1 MPDDYKGTFNF
12 HRWVATAPL
21 LTILL
26 AAVLPFPLHSADSLA
41 EKSPFLPPGH
51 GEKPEEAPPPPV
63 QTQGPISREIEFR
76 GFVKM
81 NGVIQFSLTN
91 KKLQK
96 SYWLKEGEAEA
107 GLTVSNY
114 DPASS
119 SIVVLMNGRSERLT
133 MLSASDSPIPVALSK
148 PQSPNDK
155 RPQVLPPQLRNNAN
169 NNADRRKVV
178 PRRRVILPKK
188 TN

>member
-1 MPDDYKGTFNF
+1 MRNYNKGVFTFC
-12 HRWVATAPL
+12 RRVALAPL
-21 LTILL
+21 LVISIM
-26 AAVLPFPLHSADSLA
+26 AALPLSLHSADSLA

-51 GEKPEEAPPPPV
+51 NAEPEEKPKPVV

-81 NGVIQFSLTN
+81 NGVMQFSLTN

-107 GLTVSNY
+107 GLTVSSFDSNS
-114 DPASS
+114 A

-133 MLSASDSPIPVALSK
+133 MLSASDSPLPVTQSK
-148 PQSPNDK
+148 APNITNN
-155 RPQVLPPQLRNNAN
+155 RPQALPPQLRNQTNDN
-169 NNADRRKVV
+169 SNRRKVV